1 MKNNCRGAAPIIII
15 LYVAG
20 ALGLTQLVPN
30 WRVTNIFKKGPPT
43 KELREAQEAAIK
55 AQAEAAAAKA
65 AYEAALLAQRNK
77 TSDQVRYSQQMTHG
91 IPLALARA
99 PQTPEVVFASGLAKR
114 ASKGLAEAIGELP
127 PDKQEEI
134 AFLVTQALSA
144 KQAEVDA
151 ANAALALKDKELAAT
166 TAEKKT
172 IEAKIPLLEDKAHEA
187 ETKALTAEG
196 VVVVKTN
203 EVAVYADKAAEKEK
217 EAGSLGA
224 LLVKVWWVA
233 GVLFFLYIFA
243 HFILP
248 SLAQE
253 FPAAQ
258 KLVSFNKMV
267 KSVVSSHL

>member
-1 MKNNCRGAAPIIII
+1 MKNNCRGEALTIV
-15 LYVAG
+15 LVVLGLAG
-20 ALGLTQLVPN
+20 ATQLVPN
-30 WRVTNIFKKGPPT
+30 WRVTNLFKKGPPT
-43 KELREAQEAAIK
+43 KELREAQEAAVK
-55 AQAEAAAAKA
+55 AQAEAAATKA
-65 AYEAALLAQRNK
+65 AYEAALVAQRGK

-127 PDKQEEI
+127 PDKQDEI
-134 AFLVTQALSA
+134 TFLVTQALSA

-151 ANAALALKDKELAAT
+151 ANASLALKDKELAVT

-172 IEAKIPLLEDKAHEA
+172 IEAKIPMLEDKAHAA
-187 ETKALTAEG
+187 ETKAIAAEG

-203 EVAVYADKAAEKEK
+203 EVAVYAEKAAEKEK

-224 LLVKVWWVA
+224 LVVKISWGA
-233 GVLFFLYIFA
+233 GILFLLYIFA

-258 KLVSFNKMV
+258 KLVAFNKMV
-267 KSVVSSHL
+267 KSVASSHL